1 MKLVYKILV
10 FAALLI
16 IIVVAVGLFSIDG
29 LIRQAVQSQATTAL
43 GCKAHLADAS
53 LSLFAGK
60 LGLTGLTV
68 AQPSGYGQG
77 RLLQMQSCHIT
88 VSVHS
93 LLGHTVQVKTIRI
106 DGMLVNIDQHG
117 LSSNVQHVLNYIHKH
132 EQPAPAAGSPAST
145 GGKQLQIN
153 QVILTNVTVHVA
165 VTDWPGIAP
174 SITIPLQQIEI
185 NQPTNPHGRPL
196 RIADLVRQILVQV
209 VGQAMRSSKMPQVV
223 HQSLGDVENLLQ
235 NTGSLLQKDTNNLVG
250 GLNSSLNKL
259 FHSGTSKK

>member
-1 MKLVYKILV
+1 MKRVQKILI

-16 IIVVAVGLFSIDG
+16 IIVIIVGLFSMDG
-29 LIRQAVQSQATTAL
+29 LIRQVVQSQASTAL
-43 GCKAHLADAS
+43 GCKARLADAS
-53 LSLFAGK
+53 LSLFGGK

-68 AQPSGYGQG
+68 EQPAGYSKG
-77 RLLQMQSCHIT
+77 RLLEMKSCQIA
-88 VSVHS
+88 VSLHS

-106 DGMLVNIDQHG
+106 NGLLVNIDQHG
-117 LSSNVQHVLNYIHKH
+117 LSSNVQTVLAYIQKH
-132 EQPAPAAGSPAST
+132 EQPATGAGTPAPS

-165 VTDWPGIAP
+165 VTGLPGVAP

-209 VGQAMRSSKMPQVV
+209 VGQAMRSSKMPSVV
-223 HQSLGDVENLLQ
+223 RQSLGAVESLLQ
-235 NTGSLLQKDTNNLVG
+235 GSGSLLQKDTSKLVG

-259 FHSGTSKK
+259 FHGGTGKK